1 MHKWSFEPALGYFFE
16 KIGERHETAWLLPLR
31 NKGFFQIPPPPEYD
45 EGKKVTTFPQWSA
58 SRYLVQVA
66 SLEPRL
72 VMDIL
77 LHIPV
82 TENVL
87 VHEDCVEAAC
97 QMPAAIARELIPQV
111 SEWMSNSFQRFLPD
125 KVGALIEHLA
135 LAGEGDAALA
145 LVDAFLAQYPNLH
158 GMPERWT
165 YNETLKNVL
174 PKLFPVLG
182 LRVVAHLCEVLAM
195 DLALSEGNGE
205 SRYPFDDL
213 SWHRIEAYGQY
224 GLELAGKSGRLELL
238 ASLLRLAAEQ
248 TVQHQYAKVHEVV
261 ALLEQHHP
269 RDAQRDR
276 SKQAE
281 K

>member
-1 MHKWSFEPALGYFFE
+1 MVEDPPFETATHMVSHCLREIESALRDVLKPVALHLNLARGTAGDDPQPRQKKKQKGTPKLSFEEEIRLILDALHIAETDSIAQLWLRIAVQTGEFGLRHYAHRNNLAAARPLTEAFWQYWREMNQVFERVLDAFEANYLATHALIDTKLLSGTMPMDEKVAFLTLSVPHNLVSLGYFFE

-97 QMPAAIARELIPQV
+97 QM
-111 SEWMSNSFQRFLPD
+111 
-125 KVGALIEHLA
+125 
-135 LAGEGDAALA
+135 
-145 LVDAFLAQYPNLH
+145 
-158 GMPERWT
+158 
-165 YNETLKNVL
+165 
-174 PKLFPVLG
+174 
-182 LRVVAHLCEVLAM
+182 
-195 DLALSEGNGE
+195 
-205 SRYPFDDL
+205 
-213 SWHRIEAYGQY
+213 
-224 GLELAGKSGRLELL
+224 
-238 ASLLRLAAEQ
+238 
-248 TVQHQYAKVHEVV
+248 
-261 ALLEQHHP
+261 
-269 RDAQRDR
+269 
-276 SKQAE
+276 
-281 K
+281 